1 VVIQAW
7 AREMI
12 SLVCTDEKNKQ
23 FELQFGKRG
32 SHTGVGSVI
41 RIWHTKEQGVIR
53 WEQEQGVIRWEQM
66 GIEGTATG
74 PSKAQKHAQMEADV
88 LQLLNRK

>member
-32 SHTGVGSVI
+32 SHTGVRSVI
-41 RIWHTKEQGVIR
+41 RIWHTK
-53 WEQEQGVIRWEQM
+53 EQGVIRWEQM